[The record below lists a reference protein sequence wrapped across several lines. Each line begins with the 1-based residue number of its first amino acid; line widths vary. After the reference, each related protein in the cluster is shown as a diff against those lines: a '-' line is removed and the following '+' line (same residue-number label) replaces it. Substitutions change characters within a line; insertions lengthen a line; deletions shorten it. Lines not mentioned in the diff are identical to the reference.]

1 VQRTGDGGSGLSRVR
16 LGEFEVDLVSGELRP
31 VDQKSTADR
40 VILREQPFQVLRLLI
55 ERDGKILTRDEIKKK
70 LWPNDTIVDFGHS
83 INVAIGTLRRAL
95 ADSADNPR
103 YIETLARRGY
113 RLLPKPEWLDSSV
126 EPPRK
131 PSSPLPPPGPHGL
144 LGQRVSHY
152 RVMEIIGMGGM
163 GMVYK
168 AEDLKL
174 GRRVALKF
182 LPEELAS
189 EPLAL
194 KRLEREARTASSL
207 NHPNICTIHAIDEFE
222 GQPFIVMELLE
233 GETLLDRMTAIGG
246 AMPLPSVLH
255 IGIQACEGLRA
266 AHGRGVIHRDIKPAN
281 IFLTKEGRVKILDF
295 GLAKVASAEEAAP
308 LPPPDAGGESLAT
321 ERPASLTHT
330 GAKAGTARY
339 MSPEQVRGEPLDIR
353 TDVFSLG
360 AVLYEMVTGQNP
372 FQGETV
378 DAVHDA
384 ILHQPPPSIQTLNA
398 SAPRSLDVVLQKML
412 RKDRAQRYPS
422 ASEVQSDLARIERAA
437 RPAGHGL
444 RHGLMAA
451 ALLAVV
457 VAGIGYYG
465 QIRSRVTLSPNDTI
479 VLADMANRTS
489 DPIFDTALN
498 TALRCSLEQ
507 TPYLNVLR
515 LDKVIGAL
523 AQLHRPPTTSLPL
536 DLARQVCRKTHS
548 KMVVAGSIADDGNR
562 FALELRA
569 LDGPSGD
576 VVARVRSEVDD
587 RTQIVH
593 TLGVLAAKLRRKL
606 GEPPGHIARFNR
618 PQELATSSSL
628 EALQVATAGFQR
640 HIAGDPRG
648 AIPYYERAIAL
659 DPEFALV
666 HATLGAAHENDRDY
680 PSMVADET
688 RAYQLR
694 DRLSEPY
701 RSQTEYLFYMDVQ
714 CDDAKAE
721 SVSICLVRT
730 FPRDPIARNNWGV
743 VLERRGQLVR
753 SAEEYQEAARL
764 QPNGFSYGHSARSS
778 ISAGQLSEAKAT
790 IQAANARHFD
800 GLLLRHARL
809 CLAFLEN
816 DQPTIEEQ
824 WRWAVGTPYAREFAD
839 MRAAVE
845 AYRGRFRSA
854 RLWAQRASRPS
865 NGTDGYPPGNPDEA
879 LREAEVGIPAH
890 AMDHVQ
896 PRADMS
902 PYRLLTVA
910 LALARAGRLDQAG
923 KLADSIGGRFPVD
936 GLIQRYHIPTVRAA
950 IRLGANEPAGAVA
963 TLQATSGYEYSISIG
978 FGNLY
983 PAYVRGL
990 AYLRLGRPRQA
1001 VAEFQKLVDHPYFV
1015 GWGVTGALANLQLGR
1030 AYRMAGDLDASRK
1043 SYERFLAI
1051 WKDAD
1056 PDIPIYQDAKKEY
1069 AALLR
1074 ARPTPS

>member
-1 VQRTGDGGSGLSRVR
+1 MSRVR
-16 LGEFEVDLVSGELRP
+16 LGEFEVDLVSGELRR
-31 VDQKSTADR
+31 VDRRDTADR

-55 ERDGKILTRDEIKKK
+55 ERNGKILTRDEIKGK

-95 ADSADNPR
+95 GDSAENPR

-113 RLLPKPEWLDSSV
+113 RLLPKVEWVDSSV
-126 EPPRK
+126 GQRRK
-131 PSSPLPPPGPHGL
+131 PTAPLPPPGPHGL

-152 RVMEIIGMGGM
+152 RVMEIIGVGGM

-207 NHPNICTIHAIDEFE
+207 NHPNICTIHGIDEFE

-233 GETLLDRMTAIGG
+233 GETLLDRMAAVGG
-246 AMPLPSVLH
+246 AMPLPSVMN
-255 IGIQACEGLRA
+255 IGLQACEGLRA
-266 AHGRGVIHRDIKPAN
+266 AHTRGVIHRDIKPAN
-281 IFLTKEGRVKILDF
+281 IFLTKEGPVKILDF
-295 GLAKVASAEEAAP
+295 GLAKVASADEAAP
-308 LPPPDAGGESLAT
+308 PPPPNAGGESHAT

-353 TDVFSLG
+353 TDLFSLG
-360 AVLYEMVTGQNP
+360 AVLYEMVAGQNP
-372 FQGETV
+372 FQGNTVETI
-378 DAVHDA
+378 HDA
-384 ILHQPPPSIQTLNA
+384 ILHKSPPSIQTLNA
-398 SAPRSLDVVLQKML
+398 SAPKALDAVLQKML
-412 RKDRAQRYPS
+412 RKDRASRYQS
-422 ASEVQSDLARIERAA
+422 ASEVQSDLGRIERAA
-437 RPAGHGL
+437 RPASHAL
-444 RHGLMAA
+444 RYGLMAA
-451 ALLAVV
+451 ALLVAVT
-457 VAGIGYYG
+457 AGIGTYSK
-465 QIRSRVTLSPNDTI
+465 IRSRVTLSPNDTI

-523 AQLHRPPTTSLPL
+523 VQLHRPPTTSLPL
-536 DLARQVCRKTHS
+536 DLARQVCQKTHS

-569 LDGPSGD
+569 LDGLSGD

-606 GEPPGHIARFNR
+606 GEPPGHIAKFNR

-666 HATLGAAHENDRDY
+666 YAVLGAANENIGDY
-680 PSMVADET
+680 PLMVAGET
-688 RAYQLR
+688 RAYELR

-701 RSQTEYLFYMDVQ
+701 RSQTEYLFYMNVQ
-714 CDDAKAE
+714 SDEAKAE
-721 SVSICLVRT
+721 SVALCSLRT
-730 FPRDPIARNNWGV
+730 FPRDPITHNNLGIC
-743 VLERRGQLVR
+743 LERRGELVR
-753 SAEEYQEAARL
+753 SAEEYHEAARL
-764 QPNGFSYGHSARSS
+764 QPNGFYYGNLARSS
-778 ISAGQLSEAKAT
+778 IEAGQLSEAKAT
-790 IQAANARHFD
+790 IQAANARHLD
-800 GLLLRHARL
+800 GPILRYARLLLS
-809 CLAFLEN
+809 FLEN
-816 DQPTIEEQ
+816 DRPAMEEQ

-839 MRAAVE
+839 HRAGVE

-854 RLWAQRASRPS
+854 RLLAQRASRPS
-865 NGTDGYPPGNPDEA
+865 NGADGYPVNNPVEA
-879 LREAEVGIPAH
+879 LREAEVGIHAH
-890 AMDHVQ
+890 AMDNIQ
-896 PRADMS
+896 PHADMS
-902 PYRLLTVA
+902 PDDLLTLA

-923 KLADSIGGRFPVD
+923 KLADSIGVQFPV
-936 GLIQRYHIPTVRAA
+936 GGQIQRRLIPTVRAA
-950 IRLGANEPAGAVA
+950 IRLGANDPAGAVA
-963 TLQATSGYEYSISIG
+963 TLQATSRYEYARSRSN
-978 FGNLY
+978 FPDLY
-983 PAYVRGL
+983 PAYVRGM
-990 AYLRLGRPRQA
+990 AYLRLSRPRQA
-1001 VAEFQKLVDHPYFV
+1001 VAEFQKLIDHPYFV
-1015 GWGVTGALANLQLGR
+1015 GWGVTGALAYLQMGR

-1056 PDIPIYQDAKKEY
+1056 PDLPLFQDAKKEY
-1069 AALLR
+1069 VALLR
-1074 ARPTPS
+1074 ARPSPS